1 MAHATASGACRHKF
15 SKLSG
20 TEKNNSRKGWIYI
33 SQDKINKRRTGA
45 FYEQVAIE
53 YLTIKGY
60 RIVEKNYRNSYG
72 EVDII
77 AQLDDTELV
86 FFEIKYRASFVQG
99 NPLEAV
105 DKRKQ
110 RKISRVALFYYAT
123 HGYRE
128 EIPCRF
134 DVIGIYGDGTIHH
147 IENAFCFQ

>member
-1 MAHATASGACRHKF
+1 MGA
-15 SKLSG
+15 
-20 TEKNNSRKGWIYI
+20 Y
-33 SQDKINKRRTGA
+33 
-45 FYEQVAIE
+45 YEQAAIE
-53 YLTIKGY
+53 YLMAKGY
-60 RIVEKNYRNSYG
+60 RIVEKNYRTSYG
-72 EVDII
+72 EIDII
-77 AQLDDTELV
+77 AQLDAELV
-86 FFEIKYRASFVQG
+86 FCEIKYRASFVHG

-105 DKRKQ
+105 DQRKQ